1 MKPSFHS
8 HLINNPFDDSVLYI
22 QIFRE
27 KRAILF
33 DLGSIDFVEPSKLL
47 KVSDIFVSHTHIDHF
62 IGFDHI
68 LRLFLG
74 RENLLRIYGPPEIIA
89 NIEGKLN
96 GYTWNLVGDYPFV
109 LEVREV
115 SKDRIKSAR
124 FICRDKFRREDES
137 NPPQPP
143 LKKGGK
149 GGILTLINEQLFK
162 INAVQLDHL
171 IPSMAFS
178 FSEEFH
184 ININKDAL
192 LKYGLHVGPWL
203 SEFKKY
209 IREGKPDDHPIEVLS
224 EDGIKEYR
232 LKELKEKIAIITR
245 GQKIAYVVDAIFSKE
260 NIDKIISL
268 AEGSDIFY
276 CETTFLEEDIER
288 ANERYHLTARQAG
301 ELARRAGV
309 KRLEIFH
316 FSPRYKYMEDKLYK
330 EAMDEFNKT

>member
-74 RENLLRIYGPPEIIA
+74 RENVLRIYGPPGIIA
-89 NIEGKLN
+89 NVEGKLN
-96 GYTWNLVGDYPFV
+96 GYTWNLVDDYPFI
-109 LEVREV
+109 LEVKEV
-115 SKDRIKSAR
+115 SEDMIKSAR
-124 FICRDKFRREDES
+124 FICRDKFRREDITEDS
-137 NPPQPP
+137 QF
-143 LKKGGK
+143 KGV
-149 GGILTLINEQLFK
+149 LINEQLFK
-162 INAVQLDHL
+162 INAVHLDHL

-178 FSEEFH
+178 FSEDFH

-192 LKYGLHVGPWL
+192 LKYNLTIGPWL

-209 IREGKPDDHPIEVLS
+209 IREGKSDDFIIEAPA
-224 EDGIKEYR
+224 EEGIKKFR
-232 LKELKEKIAIITR
+232 FKELKNEITTITK
-245 GQKIAYVVDAIFSKE
+245 GQKITYVVDAIFSKE

-276 CETTFLEEDIER
+276 CEATFLEEDIER
-288 ANERYHLTARQAG
+288 AKERYHLTARQAG

-316 FSPRYKYMEDKLYK
+316 FSPRYNYMEGRLYK
-330 EAMDEFNKT
+330 EAMDEFNKS

>member
-8 HLINNPFDDSVLYI
+8 NLINNPFDDSVLYI

-74 RENLLRIYGPPEIIA
+74 RENALRIYGPPGIIA
-89 NIEGKLN
+89 NVEGKLN

-124 FICRDKFRREDES
+124 FICKDKFRREDIAEDS
-137 NPPQPP
+137 PFN
-143 LKKGGK
+143 GV
-149 GGILTLINEQLFK
+149 LINEQLFK
-162 INAVQLDHL
+162 INAVHLDHH

-178 FSEEFH
+178 FSEEYH

-192 LKYGLHVGPWL
+192 LKYSLTVGPWL

-209 IREGKPDDHPIEVLS
+209 IREGKPDDFTIETLS
-224 EDGIKEYR
+224 ADGIKEYR
-232 LKELKEKIAIITR
+232 LKELKDKIAIITR
-245 GQKIAYVVDAIFSKE
+245 GQKITYVVDAIFSKE

-276 CETTFLEEDIER
+276 CEATFLEEDIER
-288 ANERYHLTARQAG
+288 AKERYHLTARQAG

-316 FSPRYKYMEDKLYK
+316 FSPRYKYMEDRLYK
-330 EAMDEFNKT
+330 EAMGEFNKS

>member
-62 IGFDHI
+62 IGFDHV

-74 RENLLRIYGPPEIIA
+74 RENSLRIFGPPGIIA
-89 NIEGKLN
+89 NVEGKLN
-96 GYTWNLVGDYPFV
+96 GYTWNLVGDYPFI
-109 LEVREV
+109 LEIREV

-124 FICRDKFRREDES
+124 FICRDKFRREDITEDS
-137 NPPQPP
+137 QF
-143 LKKGGK
+143 KGV
-149 GGILTLINEQLFK
+149 LINEQLFK
-162 INAVQLDHL
+162 INAVHLDHL

-192 LKYGLHVGPWL
+192 LKYNLIVGPWL

-209 IREGKPDDHPIEVLS
+209 IREGKPDDHPIEAMS
-224 EDGIKEYR
+224 EDGIKKFE
-232 LKELKEKIAIITR
+232 LKELKDKIAIITR
-245 GQKIAYVVDAIFSKE
+245 GQKITYVVDAIFSKE
-260 NIDKIISL
+260 NIEKIISL
-268 AEGSDIFY
+268 AEGADILY
-276 CETTFLEEDIER
+276 CEATFLEEDIER
-288 ANERYHLTARQAG
+288 AKERYHLTARQAG

-316 FSPRYKYMEDKLYK
+316 FSPRYKYMEGRLYK
-330 EAMDEFNKT
+330 EAMDEFNKS